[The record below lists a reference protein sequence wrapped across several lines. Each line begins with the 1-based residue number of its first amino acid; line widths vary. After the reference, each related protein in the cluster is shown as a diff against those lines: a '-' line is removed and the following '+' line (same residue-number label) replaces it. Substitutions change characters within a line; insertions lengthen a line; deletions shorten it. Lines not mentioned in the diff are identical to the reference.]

1 MIQRIQSLYLFA
13 AAIMISMLLFFPVAD
28 FWGDISYQFSAMG
41 FHDLSPEADSPF
53 HPMFSLPLFVF
64 TICLTLLPLVAI
76 VLYKNRK
83 KQLLIIRLT
92 LGLII
97 ALLILIFFYYIPTI
111 EKEILLT
118 ADYISAFGMFFPL
131 LALFFIVLAQRG
143 VIKDEKMIKSMDRLR

>member
-41 FHDLSPEADSPF
+41 FHDLSPESESPF
-53 HPMFSLPLFVF
+53 NAMFSLPLLVF
-64 TICLTLLPLVAI
+64 TICLTLLPFLTI
-76 VLYKNRK
+76 LLYKNRK
-83 KQLLIIRLT
+83 KQLLLIRLT
-92 LGLII
+92 LGLMI
-97 ALLILIFFYYIPTI
+97 ALLILVFFYYIPTI
-111 EKEILLT
+111 ENEINLT

-131 LALFFIVLAQRG
+131 MALVFIILAQKG